1 MIINKT
7 KWNQVELHPTT
18 LKQFKAGHHLVIK
31 DQYTD
36 RFPDDSIFLKT
47 AQISLKKIYY
57 TLQDSSHP
65 KVKARLWKIL
75 PYETEHL
82 PNIDFYDELA
92 KRIAISVDKRK
103 RLGLLENRNNFYLI
117 FGEQDQLPG
126 LHVQLLGDIVLVQ
139 YYAFY
144 WSQLEQSMYKALH
157 QAIKQFF
164 PELKIKDYIRQ
175 SRNPDKKSVY
185 SSLKNKNIE
194 PTTIEEFGVKFK
206 IKFNEHYDIGIYSD
220 MSALRG
226 EIIKKLKP
234 ESHFLNLFSYTGAFS
249 LQAAKK
255 KIYTTSVDLSKKF
268 LDWSEENRALNPDIT
283 EDYLENIC
291 GDALKVTSK
300 FVQEKRVFDSI
311 LMDPPSFSSNK
322 KKGSNALDSYKSFL
336 PLFDKILSNDGSLF
350 IFLNNH
356 SEKRKKFEETIE
368 GIIKNN
374 RLNLKINKKFKLIDD
389 CKLNFPYPEA
399 DYLKG
404 FELIRN
410 K

>member
-1 MIINKT
+1 
-7 KWNQVELHPTT
+7 
-18 LKQFKAGHHLVIK
+18 
-31 DQYTD
+31 
-36 RFPDDSIFLKT
+36 
-47 AQISLKKIYY
+47 
-57 TLQDSSHP
+57 
-65 KVKARLWKIL
+65 
-75 PYETEHL
+75 
-82 PNIDFYDELA
+82 
-92 KRIAISVDKRK
+92 
-103 RLGLLENRNNFYLI
+103 
-117 FGEQDQLPG
+117 
-126 LHVQLLGDIVLVQ
+126 
-139 YYAFY
+139 
-144 WSQLEQSMYKALH
+144 MYKALH

-175 SRNPDKKSVY
+175 SRNPDRKSVY
-185 SSLKNKNIE
+185 LSLKNKNIE

-206 IKFNEHYDIGIYSD
+206 IKFNEHYDIGIYTD

-255 KIYTTSVDLSKKF
+255 KIYATSVDLSKKF
-268 LDWSEENRALNPDIT
+268 LDWSEENCALNPDIA

-300 FVQEKRVFDSI
+300 FAQEKRVFDAI

-368 GIIKNN
+368 GIIKTIVSI
-374 RLNLKINKKFKLIDD
+374 LKLI
-389 CKLNFPYPEA
+389 KNLNSLTIASLTFPT
-399 DYLKG
+399 LKQT
-404 FELIRN
+404 I
-410 K
+410 